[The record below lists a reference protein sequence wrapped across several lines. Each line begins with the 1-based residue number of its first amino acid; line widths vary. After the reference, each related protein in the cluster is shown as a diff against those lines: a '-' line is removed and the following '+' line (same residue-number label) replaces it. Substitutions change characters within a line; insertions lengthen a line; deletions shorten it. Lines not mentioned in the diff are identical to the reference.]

1 MLTAAHGASVGSV
14 FVIILENRNFTAGTD
29 TSGGAVILGN
39 SAAPYLNALITPGT
53 SNAAQ
58 TAWCSAYH
66 NVFATPSGSNPSIHP
81 SEPNY
86 IWAECGSNLS
96 VLNDNDPYGS
106 GKSVAAI
113 ASFLAANPTFSGE
126 NLCALL
132 QNSGVPWK
140 SYNEGTDL
148 QNTTGGN
155 GNISGNITNT
165 VLPQAQWTVPLAS
178 FSGNNASY
186 TNPYNGSHQWNFACK
201 HTGQL
206 FFPATNGST
215 ITTANT
221 TPANVAS
228 PHYAPLEQ
236 LQVDLTNNTVAEYN
250 TITPDQFN
258 DMHTALTGG
267 FTYAATAA
275 NHNFGT
281 GVHYTGDLAQIA
293 QGDNLCAILVPQIM
307 ASQAYQNN
315 GAIIIWT
322 DETEGTNAND
332 FKHTLT
338 EIIISPLA
346 KGNAY
351 QSTLNYTH
359 SSDVATL
366 QEIYGVTANTN
377 TGFLNDAAVPSN
389 SSGALAG
396 TAPGFGTETATD
408 LSDLF
413 VPGTIPAGLPGLTL
427 DASGYAFNRRTNSEG
442 QTVTVTN
449 VLTQAITTPIYLV
462 VGNLSANTTLL
473 NSAGTTVNN
482 LPGSPYVS
490 VSPTGLAAGASIT
503 VPLSFSAPSSG
514 FISDILGAVTTSGQ
528 P

>member
-1 MLTAAHGASVGSV
+1 M
-14 FVIILENRNFTAGTD
+14 
-29 TSGGAVILGN
+29 
-39 SAAPYLNALITPGT
+39 
-53 SNAAQ
+53 
-58 TAWCSAYH
+58 
-66 NVFATPSGSNPSIHP
+66 
-81 SEPNY
+81 
-86 IWAECGSNLS
+86 
-96 VLNDNDPYGS
+96 
-106 GKSVAAI
+106 
-113 ASFLAANPTFSGE
+113 
-126 NLCALL
+126 
-132 QNSGVPWK
+132 
-140 SYNEGTDL
+140 
-148 QNTTGGN
+148 
-155 GNISGNITNT
+155 
-165 VLPQAQWTVPLAS
+165 
-178 FSGNNASY
+178 
-186 TNPYNGSHQWNFACK
+186 
-201 HTGQL
+201 
-206 FFPATNGST
+206 
-215 ITTANT
+215 
-221 TPANVAS
+221 
-228 PHYAPLEQ
+228 
-236 LQVDLTNNTVAEYN
+236 NNTVAEYN

-267 FTYAATAA
+267 FTYVPTAA
-275 NHNFGT
+275 NYNFGT

-293 QGDNLCAILVPQIM
+293 QGDNFCAILVPQIM

-315 GAIIIWT
+315 GTIIIWT

-338 EIIISPLA
+338 EIVISPLA

-351 QSTLNYTH
+351 ASNLNYTH
-359 SSDVATL
+359 SSDVATI
-366 QEIYGVTANTN
+366 QELYGVTANTN

-413 VPGTIPAGLPGLTL
+413 VPGTVPAGLPGLTL

-482 LPGSPYVS
+482 FPGSPYVS

-514 FISDILGAVTTSGQ
+514 FISDILGAVTANGQ

>member
-1 MLTAAHGASVGSV
+1 MITPYNKRSFRGLLQNSLIACACASSLMLTAAHGASVGSV

-178 FSGNNASY
+178 FSGTNASY

-221 TPANVAS
+221 TPG
-228 PHYAPLEQ
+228 ERRQ
-236 LQVDLTNNTVAEYN
+236 
-250 TITPDQFN
+250 
-258 DMHTALTGG
+258 
-267 FTYAATAA
+267 
-275 NHNFGT
+275 
-281 GVHYTGDLAQIA
+281 
-293 QGDNLCAILVPQIM
+293 
-307 ASQAYQNN
+307 
-315 GAIIIWT
+315 
-322 DETEGTNAND
+322 
-332 FKHTLT
+332 
-338 EIIISPLA
+338 
-346 KGNAY
+346 
-351 QSTLNYTH
+351 
-359 SSDVATL
+359 
-366 QEIYGVTANTN
+366 
-377 TGFLNDAAVPSN
+377 PS
-389 SSGALAG
+389 LR
-396 TAPGFGTETATD
+396 
-408 LSDLF
+408 
-413 VPGTIPAGLPGLTL
+413 PAG
-427 DASGYAFNRRTNSEG
+427 SSSR
-442 QTVTVTN
+442 
-449 VLTQAITTPIYLV
+449 
-462 VGNLSANTTLL
+462 
-473 NSAGTTVNN
+473 
-482 LPGSPYVS
+482 
-490 VSPTGLAAGASIT
+490 SI
-503 VPLSFSAPSSG
+503 S
-514 FISDILGAVTTSGQ
+514 
-528 P
+528 